1 MPEGELK
8 PMQRRVLIAL
18 CRPLLF
24 GASGTPASNRQ
35 IADEVSL
42 TEDAIKKHLGV
53 LFTHFGVKALTPND
67 KRSRLALIV
76 LQHGL
81 VSRRDYD

>member
-8 PMQRRVLIAL
+8 PQRRVLIAL

-24 GASGTPASNRQ
+24 GAGLSSASNRRF
-35 IADEVSL
+35 ADEVSL

-53 LFTHFGVKALTPND
+53 LFTHFGVKAADAQRQALTAGADRPAA
-67 KRSRLALIV
+67 RAS
-76 LQHGL
+76 
-81 VSRRDYD
+81 